1 MSDLMVRRMT
11 RAEFE
16 AYRRR
21 SVSAY
26 AAEHVRAGDWSP
38 GQPQEL
44 AEKETDELLRDGV
57 ETPGMVLLVGESA
70 GEVVGIVWVGTAPRQ
85 RPGWWIYDIEVV
97 VDKRGQGHGRAR
109 LDAAELQVKSR
120 GGDSVGLNVFGGNDA
135 ARGLYESAGYEITSA
150 VMRKGLTA

>member
-1 MSDLMVRRMT
+1 MRGWPRVLQDRYLLRASPEDSLPRMGDLMVRGMT

-38 GQPQEL
+38 GQAQEL
-44 AEKETDELLRDGV
+44 AEKETDELLPNGV

-97 VDKRGQGHGRAR
+97 PDKRGQGHGRAL

-120 GGDSVGLNVFGGNDA
+120 GGDSVGL
-135 ARGLYESAGYEITSA
+135 RSHE
-150 VMRKGLTA
+150 